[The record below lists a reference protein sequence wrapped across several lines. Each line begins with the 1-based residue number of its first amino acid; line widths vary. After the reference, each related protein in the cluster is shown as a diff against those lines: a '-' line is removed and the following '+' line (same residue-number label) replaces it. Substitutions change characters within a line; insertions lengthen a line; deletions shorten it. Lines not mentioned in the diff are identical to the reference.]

1 MTDGRLAEAD
11 WRRLEEL
18 RAQFLAAQEGDA
30 DARPSAWE
38 DERDLALYDAVY
50 GARIGWK
57 WDAFLA
63 DALPRLAVPQ
73 GARLLDLGCGTGVA
87 TRAFARRCS
96 AASSVQLV
104 DRSGVAVR
112 VAARLV
118 ERDAPALARAAT
130 VSDLAALAPAPFD
143 VLLVSHV
150 VDELADEAWSGAIAL
165 ARRASL
171 VLWLEG
177 GARATSR
184 AMQRVR
190 EELLGEFEPV
200 LPCTH
205 RATCGALAASNAH
218 EWCHR
223 FAQPPQEAFTTA
235 HFAFA
240 AKRLGLDMRSLP
252 YCGLA
257 LAKPGFHLPREQG
270 LVRLLGRGKSEK
282 GKATASI
289 CDEQGVRRVQILER
303 HGKQTVRALADAPW
317 EVDLLRLGFEDG
329 KVRSISVP

>member
-1 MTDGRLAEAD
+1 MIERLAEAD

-30 DARPSAWE
+30 TARPSAWE
-38 DERDLALYDAVY
+38 DERDLALYDSVY

-63 DALPRLAVPQ
+63 DALPRLVLPE

-87 TRAFARRCS
+87 TRAFARHGA
-96 AASSVQLV
+96 AASVLLA
-104 DRSGVAVR
+104 DRSAVATR
-112 VAARLV
+112 VAERLV
-118 ERDAPALARAAT
+118 ERDAPGLARATKAC
-130 VSDLAALAPAPFD
+130 DLAQLDPGPFD
-143 VLLVSHV
+143 ILLVSHV
-150 VDELADEAWSGAIAL
+150 VDELKDEAWNAALAL

-171 VLWLEG
+171 VLWVEG

-205 RATCGALAASNAH
+205 RASCGALAEANAH

-223 FAQPPQEAFTTA
+223 FAAPPQEAFTTA
-235 HFAFA
+235 HFTFA
-240 AKRLGLDMRSLP
+240 AKRLGLDLRSLP
-252 YCGLA
+252 YCGMA

-270 LVRLLGRGKSEK
+270 LVRLLGRGRSEK

-303 HGKQTVRALADAPW
+303 LGKQTVRALADAPW
-317 EVDLLRLGFEDG
+317 GVDLLRLGFEDG
-329 KVRSISVP
+329 KVRSISRP